1 MGGAWA
7 QAKPSSGDGSV
18 GNPYK
23 ISSAAE
29 LAWFRNQ
36 VNSGNNSISAE
47 LTENIDLAEFCHAKD
62 GTKYTEELS
71 WTPIGNSNYQYL
83 GTFDGKGKTISNLY
97 INATSDNTGFFYYA
111 NYGSIKN
118 IIFDNA
124 KVKNTALRSGILVGD
139 AGSCAIE
146 NIKTLAN
153 CSVDGNMSTGGIAG
167 YASGDISN
175 CENRAAVKG
184 TRSLGGVVG
193 SYVGAGSITS
203 CANYGTVT
211 GSESI
216 VGGMVGSFDFGTIQN
231 SANYGDI
238 TGADMVGNLIGTA
251 RKCNLNNV
259 LGTGYVTATSDTDC
273 AGLLVGEI
281 SKGYSITASG
291 ILAYNSSAKLT
302 INGTEQTDDAVKA
315 IGYGS
320 MTSVE
325 KIMAFSAEQ
334 LKSGLVAFLLHEN
347 ASESAKWGQKLNT
360 DNYPLLG
367 STNKVYSD
375 SPVKMK
381 CSGELED
388 TGTFTNT
395 KPAQEGTFSINHGDS
410 PIHHKSEAATCT
422 VDGKMEYWE
431 CNLCHKPF
439 SDELMTQEVS
449 NLVVSATGHEYD
461 ENDKCTKCQQEIPFL
476 TNGDNNITIGKVFG
490 EKKEISG
497 YNLYKYTAPE
507 DGTLAVTANSN
518 GKDTYGTLWESR
530 TAASYLTCSDGG
542 NGSDFKITNDVT
554 KGSTYYIGARQYY
567 GDAIEGEVKLNVK
580 LTVWKLPAGMTG
592 KGTDAEPFVL
602 KTAEHLAWFRD
613 YVNDDHLSACAKIA
627 DNVEVIDL
635 KDFCHAADA
644 SQNLNKL
651 SWEPIGNSNK
661 QYRGTFDGNNKTI
674 TNLYIN
680 ESQDNMG
687 FFGSTDQST
696 IKNLTFV
703 NANVVNTSF
712 STGILVGNAGYGST
726 LQNIKISNTCQIKG
740 GNCTGGIA
748 GNLDGNAYNCVN
760 CATVQGIGIVGGLF
774 GNYVRTDNSITA
786 CANYGN
792 VTASDGT
799 AGGLVGS
806 FQSGTIQDCANYGD
820 VKGAIQVAGM
830 AGDVEEGKI
839 QNVFNYGNVSATMS
853 TQDIG
858 MAFGNSYKGATTE
871 GMVAYYSGAK
881 LIANGQEQTAKAF
894 GTGDLSEDNATG
906 FTEAQLK
913 SGVVAYLLQQNA
925 SSKAKWGQNLANDG
939 DIYPVI
945 GSEHQV
951 YATEDLLVNCKTYEV
966 VRGSFT
972 NNPTSSAINYQHGQ
986 TINHHVATNA
996 TCTEAATKEYWQCQ
1010 DCLRTYSDS
1019 QLTEELTDVTI
1030 AEKPALGHKND
1041 EDGYCNQCQHYVAVK
1056 PSQESGVY
1064 LISKPCHLAWFR
1076 DYVNGTIVDD
1086 GEAAGTTHPSASAK
1100 LTADID
1106 LKNYCHAA
1114 EDGKE
1119 LLSWLPIGNDN
1130 NRWKGNM
1137 DGQGHTIS
1145 NLYIKT
1151 AQNHV
1156 GLFGYTDGA
1165 TIQDLIFGNAKVEN
1179 VSTTNEKTYKTGIL
1193 AGYACASTN
1202 SPAHIKGIKTTNN
1215 CTVIGQEDTGG
1226 IVGIAKINLENCENR
1241 SSVKGTGSVG
1251 GIAGDSFERNIKR
1264 CTNYGT
1270 VENGRNQYIGG
1281 IIGYAYG
1288 TCIEDC
1294 ANYGKIT
1301 STGWHAGGIAGST
1314 LKNSSIQ
1321 NVFSYGDVTNT
1332 NGSSGIIIGY
1342 VGGTLTA
1349 KGIVAYNK
1357 EALLNNSSENIKIV
1371 GTGSLT
1377 FEDGKEEA
1385 NVVKAFTKQQIK
1397 SGEVALALNDNKTS
1411 GDLAWYQKLG
1421 ENGDAYPVLKS
1432 TGDNTVY
1439 LLPLHPGIKLGYLVN
1454 GC

>member
-1 MGGAWA
+1 MNNKKQRNRLFTMLLLVMAILMPYGGAWA
-7 QAKPSSGDGSV
+7 QTTKRPASGDGTV
-18 GNPYK
+18 NKPFL
-23 ISSAAE
+23 ISTAAE
-29 LAWFRNQ
+29 LAWFRDH
-36 VNSGNNSISAE
+36 VN
-47 LTENIDLAEFCHAKD
+47 EN
-62 GTKYTEELS
+62 Y
-71 WTPIGNSNYQYL
+71 
-83 GTFDGKGKTISNLY
+83 
-97 INATSDNTGFFYYA
+97 DN
-111 NYGSIKN
+111 
-118 IIFDNA
+118 
-124 KVKNTALRSGILVGD
+124 VK
-139 AGSCAIE
+139 
-146 NIKTLAN
+146 
-153 CSVDGNMSTGGIAG
+153 
-167 YASGDISN
+167 
-175 CENRAAVKG
+175 
-184 TRSLGGVVG
+184 
-193 SYVGAGSITS
+193 
-203 CANYGTVT
+203 
-211 GSESI
+211 
-216 VGGMVGSFDFGTIQN
+216 
-231 SANYGDI
+231 
-238 TGADMVGNLIGTA
+238 
-251 RKCNLNNV
+251 
-259 LGTGYVTATSDTDC
+259 
-273 AGLLVGEI
+273 
-281 SKGYSITASG
+281 
-291 ILAYNSSAKLT
+291 SSAKLT
-302 INGTEQTDDAVKA
+302 
-315 IGYGS
+315 
-320 MTSVE
+320 
-325 KIMAFSAEQ
+325 
-334 LKSGLVAFLLHEN
+334 
-347 ASESAKWGQKLNT
+347 
-360 DNYPLLG
+360 
-367 STNKVYSD
+367 
-375 SPVKMK
+375 
-381 CSGELED
+381 
-388 TGTFTNT
+388 
-395 KPAQEGTFSINHGDS
+395 
-410 PIHHKSEAATCT
+410 
-422 VDGKMEYWE
+422 
-431 CNLCHKPF
+431 
-439 SDELMTQEVS
+439 
-449 NLVVSATGHEYD
+449 
-461 ENDKCTKCQQEIPFL
+461 
-476 TNGDNNITIGKVFG
+476 
-490 EKKEISG
+490 
-497 YNLYKYTAPE
+497 
-507 DGTLAVTANSN
+507 
-518 GKDTYGTLWESR
+518 
-530 TAASYLTCSDGG
+530 
-542 NGSDFKITNDVT
+542 
-554 KGSTYYIGARQYY
+554 
-567 GDAIEGEVKLNVK
+567 
-580 LTVWKLPAGMTG
+580 
-592 KGTDAEPFVL
+592 
-602 KTAEHLAWFRD
+602 
-613 YVNDDHLSACAKIA
+613 A
-627 DNVEVIDL
+627 DIDL
-635 KDFCHAADA
+635 SDFCHAADD
-644 SQNLNKL
+644 SKIEK
-651 SWEPIGNSNK
+651 SWVPIGNSNNK
-661 QYRGTFDGNNKTI
+661 YQGTFDGNNKTI

-680 ESQDNMG
+680 ASQLNVG
-687 FFGSTDQST
+687 LFGCTYEGT
-696 IKNLTFV
+696 IKNLTFEY
-703 NANVVNTSF
+703 ANVTNTNNYV
-712 STGILVGNAGYGST
+712 GVLVGKAFWGST

-740 GNCTGGIA
+740 GNYTGGIA
-748 GNLDGNAYNCVN
+748 GYLDGNAYNCVN
-760 CATVQGIGIVGGLF
+760 CATVQGIKYIGGLCGF
-774 GNYVRTDNSITA
+774 YSISRTGNSMTA

-792 VTASDGT
+792 VTASSLGV
-799 AGGLVGS
+799 GGLVGY
-806 FQSGTIQDCANYGD
+806 FDSGTIQDCANYGG
-820 VKGAIQVAGM
+820 VKGTNYIAGM
-830 AGDVEEGKI
+830 AGSVNNGKI
-839 QNVFNYGNVSATMS
+839 QNVFSYGNISVTNK
-853 TQDIG
+853 TQRVG
-858 MAFGNSYKGATTE
+858 MVFGNSYLGATE

-881 LIANGQEQTAKAF
+881 LTVNGQEQTVKAF
-894 GTGDLSEDNATG
+894 GNGTPSEDNATG
-906 FTEAQLK
+906 FTKDQLK

-925 SSKAKWGQNLANDG
+925 SSEAKWGQNLANDG
-939 DIYPVI
+939 DSYPVI
-945 GSEHQV
+945 GSEHTV
-951 YATEDLLVNCKTYEV
+951 YSDNSLVNCMTYEIIS
-966 VRGSFT
+966 GSFT
-972 NNPTSSAINYQHGQ
+972 NNTTSSAIKYQHGQ

-1151 AQNHV
+1151 AQSFV
-1156 GLFGYTDGA
+1156 GLFGYTYGA

-1179 VSTTNEKTYKTGIL
+1179 VSTTNEKTDNTGIL
-1193 AGYACASTN
+1193 AGKAYGD
-1202 SPAHIKGIKTTNN
+1202 SPSHIKGIKTTNN

-1439 LLPLHPGIKLGYLVN
+1439 HGKECDKITDVYTNDNSIFGEDGAVPHVFEMAGHPDANGLYGDVCINCNANNENIKYIQHFCGILGNNLKLTYADGKYTAKAVTLTDGEAYNSPVDIEVADFKYIRTFDAYKWQSLYVPFRMSLEQLTNNGLNVATPVDIEVVNETITRLNVQKLKSGSSKANYPSLIMCESDGEKTIELADVTLSASKEKFIDCMSMTRKYVFNGVYQANKNLASNSEDAINYIIKDGGLVLRTDDDVPAPQSWYMNVTIRENPFGGADEPLSSDAKTMPIYVIGEGYATGIENVNTAEEHILHGIYDLQGRKLSQEPESGIYIKDGKKYVK
-1454 GC
+1454 